1 MLTSVLP
8 IAYQPKTFLVGTTS
22 FDLKR
27 TTVVCLGHRLSKH
40 KMIKYAR
47 NLVGAVAPW
56 PPLTAHV
63 PCHLLTVMCWL
74 LHPYIVVRFVCDD
87 MCNCAIDRLCLNL
100 EFSRHFPITFL
111 EKLAESHDIH
121 ISITPSKCSK
131 RSVHDTSPANG
142 KYEHDQT
149 LHFSKP
155 FGTISSWF
163 SFVVE
168 TGSSKRRGG
177 GSAGTVNTTEMLL
190 DAIKDLREEGTLNY
204 LAKISTIFVIV

>member
-8 IAYQPKTFLVGTTS
+8 IAYQPKTFFGGTTS

-40 KMIKYAR
+40 KMTKYAR

-56 PPLTAHV
+56 PSLTAHV
-63 PCHLLTVMCWL
+63 SCHLLTVMCWL

-87 MCNCAIDRLCLNL
+87 MCNCAINRLCLNL
-100 EFSRHFPITFL
+100 EFSRHFPIRFL
-111 EKLAESHDIH
+111 EKLAESNDIH
-121 ISITPSKCSK
+121 ISITPSNAAN
-131 RSVHDTSPANG
+131 VLFTTPALQMVSMSN
-142 KYEHDQT
+142 DQT

-168 TGSSKRRGG
+168 TGSLKRRGG
-177 GSAGTVNTTEMLL
+177 RSAGILNTTEMLL
-190 DAIKDLREEGTLNY
+190 DAIRIYGKKVRS
-204 LAKISTIFVIV
+204 II